1 MSYVTSEEKKMKKLI
16 LLVLIGVL
24 AFSAFA
30 ANENSSLTI
39 STDITQQNRIS
50 FKYANDGTISG
61 NKHTFSPD
69 ENSRDFKVVL
79 WTNKASGSVPSVKLE
94 AEPLINA
101 DNNRAYIKYTVLSA
115 TVENSAAAVV
125 VSENLFNQESISGN
139 AASEYSKAFTVT
151 LDSDSRAS
159 ALVGSYT
166 GTLKVTVT
174 AN

>member
-1 MSYVTSEEKKMKKLI
+1 MKKLI
-16 LLVLIGVL
+16 LLVLVSL
-24 AFSAFA
+24 LTFSVFA

-39 STDITQQNRIS
+39 STVVTQQNRIS
-50 FKYANDGTISG
+50 FKYANDGEISG
-61 NKHTFSPD
+61 NKHTFASG

-94 AEPLINA
+94 ADPLVNE
-101 DNNRAYIKYTVLSA
+101 DNSLAYIKYTVLNA
-115 TVENSAAAVV
+115 IVENTDAVV
-125 VSENLFNQESISGN
+125 VSENLFNQDNISGN
-139 AASEYSKAFTVT
+139 VASEYSKTFTVT
-151 LDSDSRAS
+151 LDSDSRAG